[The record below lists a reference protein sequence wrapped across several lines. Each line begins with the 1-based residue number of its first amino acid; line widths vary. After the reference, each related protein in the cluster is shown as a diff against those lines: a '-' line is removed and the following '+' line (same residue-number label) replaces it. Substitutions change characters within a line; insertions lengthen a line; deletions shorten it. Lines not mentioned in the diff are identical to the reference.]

1 VVEEIVEKQRS
12 DSLASEG
19 AEDAEAEDIGDRG
32 GQRVGRRKNVLILPV
47 ATHSG
52 LDLGHDKTHDPS
64 PKRGC
69 EGEKS
74 SVILGDFLIPFL
86 GIFNGKAIFAK
97 VL

>member
-1 VVEEIVEKQRS
+1 MVEEIVEKQRS

-32 GQRVGRRKNVLILPV
+32 GQRVGRRKNVLILLV

-64 PKRGC
+64 LRV
-69 EGEKS
+69 EGVEKGGGS
-74 SVILGDFLIPFL
+74 DRLE
-86 GIFNGKAIFAK
+86 
-97 VL
+97 